1 MRFWRANSRNS
12 LLFSLLVGNLGREW
26 LAPDCALRQ
35 VACPICPHC
44 QHVADRLLRTDFTSQ
59 LPRRLQ
65 TATPTDRQIP
75 IICTDRR
82 GCVLSKETI
91 TFSSPQETE
100 LGRAPNRV
108 RLSVCGSRL
117 NGFPVTGLVRRLCIS
132 VSSSFC
138 LVELTYF
145 DCRHIIR
152 TLSNLLELT

>member
-1 MRFWRANSRNS
+1 MGSRSCYFAAALFYNSIFRVS
-12 LLFSLLVGNLGREW
+12 KWFFLQTSAHLKT
-26 LAPDCALRQ
+26 CAYVR
-35 VACPICPHC
+35 C